1 MLFNI
6 PIRKIRIGLLVLIGL
21 LAVALVPAAVIG
33 RSKYAPALAAT
44 GPLGT
49 GVDCTTGTTFNLKT
63 TNGYFSAPD
72 GNQIYMWSYTMDGND
87 FQTPGPMLCV
97 DEGDTVIVS
106 LTNVAGT
113 LTGATGAP
121 LPDENASI
129 IFPGQIDVS
138 PSMVSGTGNSGLFT
152 LEAESGET
160 VEYTFTAGE
169 PGTYLYESGTN
180 QHKQV
185 HMGLY
190 GSLIVYSQFDEYDVD
205 DEPVTRYAYN
215 LKDAFG
221 VDTGGDPASIYNP
234 KTEYLFIFHEID
246 PELHAAVERDELY
259 DVTDKLDRY
268 WTMNGRSFPDIIAPN
283 GADWLPGQPY
293 SSLVVVEAHYPNA
306 VLADGPE
313 MYHPP
318 YPLPGYF
325 KPALIRYANAGWE
338 NHPFHPHGN
347 NMQIIGRDGR
357 RLSTSFNNFT
367 ITIASGQTYDLLFTW
382 DDEDGWLR
390 DDNKMP
396 IGAHPI
402 PDYLNRVY
410 KDGSSFFSG
419 DPYLGAPEAN
429 DYFPPDTTLY
439 NICGEYYFPW
449 HSHAIH
455 EIQNFDEGFG
465 GMLTAVAVLPAGRC
479 GLEF

>member
-21 LAVALVPAAVIG
+21 LAIALVPAAVIG

-49 GVDCTTGTTFNLKT
+49 GVDCTTGTTFNLET

-72 GNQIYMWSYTMDGND
+72 GNQIYMWSYTMDGNN
-87 FQTPGPMLCV
+87 FQTPGPILCV
-97 DEGDTVIVS
+97 EENVPITVR
-106 LTNVAGT
+106 LTNVAGS
-113 LTGATGAP
+113 LHG
-121 LPDENASI
+121 ENASI
-129 IFPGQIDVS
+129 IFPGQTGVGA
-138 PSMVSGTGNSGLFT
+138 SMASGTGNAGLFT
-152 LEAESGET
+152 LEAEPGET
-160 VEYTFTAGE
+160 VEYTFTPTE

-190 GSLIVYSQFDEYDVD
+190 GALIVRSQYDTPT
-205 DEPVTRYAYN
+205 EKFAYN
-215 LKDAFG
+215 LDDDSA
-221 VDTGGDPASIYNP
+221 GDPASTYNP
-234 KTEYLFIFHEID
+234 NTEYLFIFHEID
-246 PELHAAVERDELY
+246 PELHVAVERDETY
-259 DVTDKLDRY
+259 NPVDKLDRY

-283 GADWLPGQPY
+283 NAAWLPGQPY

-306 VLADGPE
+306 GPGDGPR
-313 MYHPP
+313 YQPD
-318 YPLPGYF
+318 F

-347 NMQIIGRDGR
+347 NMQIVARDGR
-357 RLSTSFNNFT
+357 KLDTSFENFT
-367 ITIASGQTYDLLFTW
+367 ITIASGQTYDLLFKW
-382 DDEDGWLR
+382 EDEDGWMK
-390 DDNKMP
+390 DTNSMP
-396 IGAHPI
+396 ISSNPI

-410 KDGSSFFSG
+410 KDGSTFYSG
-419 DPYLGAPEAN
+419 DPYLGHPTDPTDN
-429 DYFPPDTTLY
+429 FPPDTTLY

-465 GMLTAVAVLPAGRC
+465 GMLTAVAVLPAPALETC
-479 GLEF
+479 GVNFYPTP